1 MGNININGKTAVH
14 AKSDGKLITTDVCL
28 TPPFCVP
35 IPYTNQAESK
45 MTDLGASS
53 VNIQGS
59 PACNSKSNFKISQG
73 DAPGACAGASS
84 GSIGQMAEF
93 ITFSNDVM
101 IEGKPAVRNN
111 DKMVSNLKNTAPQ
124 PLMQPPAGNAPA
136 GTAKAPP
143 AAENEYSQTINF
155 AGMIG
160 RDVDSG
166 QLLARMPYEAYTD
179 KGEPIPG
186 GSGMLSKEGLT
197 DPIFTPQAEKIKVVL
212 GGDGKWLKFGDVVHD
227 AGSGGEGEQSSE
239 SANQLNMRFL
249 GVDGEPIKGL
259 ECKVCI
265 GDKTE
270 SHTTDDEGLLPAI
283 TVDSESKLELSVKKF
298 DGSYK
303 VIDTTTVTPSHATLE
318 YVSPKIVVE
327 VKTEKHKGDPGS
339 AESQAPKPTAQ
350 DRGDKPMAPKKA
362 KETPKNIS
370 GKKPVKKEDA
380 LKSGRNKDGNPQVT
394 FTQKITDWWNSWRL
408 PSMNLWNVSA
418 APMSLAKNGESQPG
432 PKGDADAIKK
442 VEKMIEYL
450 ENQADYLY
458 AKGEGTVAVLTAMT
472 NGTFKHEHG
481 EKKKDD
487 GTIGKCYQ
495 YVKVALVSKQW
506 VANATALDGE
516 SASSAGPKLLAA
528 GFTDVTDTIPDSR
541 WAAPGDV
548 TVYKW
553 TAEHWAYV
561 RSKPHKSD
569 SANHGHID
577 IRSYDNYLTDFIPPR
592 NQPNWDHYEN
602 PRVYRLYYDPVPILR
617 MKAFLSCIR
626 EYEGQEEKNEAK
638 RYQILNTPLPD
649 SKDKY
654 FSSFNTHPWE
664 AVPKE
669 KRGIK
674 TAAGAYQ
681 IVYITWDELLT
692 GRDLKGKIVSRR
704 KMFSL
709 GNSEKKFTPELQD
722 RMAVAILEER
732 EALGFVRKGEI
743 EKAVDKLK
751 GTWSSF
757 PGGKENV
764 KRITADK
771 RPMNMAYFKELY
783 DRYLTEEKKKAGI
796 K

>member
-136 GTAKAPP
+136 GKAEAPK
-143 AAENEYSQTINF
+143 AIESEYSQTINF
-155 AGMIG
+155 AGLVG
-160 RDVDSG
+160 RDVDNG
-166 QLLARMPYEAYTD
+166 QLLVRFPYEAYNE
-179 KGEPIPG
+179 KGEPIAG
-186 GSGMLSKEGLT
+186 GIGMLSKEGLT
-197 DPIFTPQAEKIKVVL
+197 QPIFTSQPEKIKVVL

-227 AGSGGEGEQSSE
+227 AGGEGEQSSE
-239 SANQLNMRFL
+239 TANQLNMRFF
-249 GVDGEPIKGL
+249 GVDGEGIKGL

-270 SHTTDDEGLLPAI
+270 TYTTDEEGLIPAI
-283 TVDSESKLELSVKKF
+283 KVEATSELEVSVKKF

-303 VIDTTTVTPSHATLE
+303 VIDKATVTPSHATLE

-339 AESQAPKPTAQ
+339 AESQAPQPTPQ
-350 DRGDKPMAPKKA
+350 DRGDKPIVPKKP
-362 KETPKNIS
+362 KEIPKNVS
-370 GKKPVKKEDA
+370 GKKPVKKDEA
-380 LKSGRNKDGNPQVT
+380 LKPGRNKDGNPLT
-394 FTQKITDWWNSWRL
+394 IFTTKITDWWNKWSM

-418 APMSLAKNGESQPG
+418 APMSIAANGGSQAV

-450 ENQADYLY
+450 ENQAGYKYEDD
-458 AKGEGTVAVLTAMT
+458 EGTAAVLTSMT
-472 NGTFKHEHG
+472 KGTFKHKHG
-481 EKKKDD
+481 EKRERDF
-487 GTIGKCYQ
+487 IGKCYQ
-495 YVKVALVSKQW
+495 YVKVALVSTQW
-506 VANATALDGE
+506 VPNADAILGV
-516 SASSAGPKLLAA
+516 SASTAGERLLAN
-528 GFTDVTDTIPDSR
+528 GFTDVTDTMPDAR

-548 TVYKW
+548 IVYKW
-553 TAEHWAYV
+553 TAEQWAKV
-561 RSKPHKSD
+561 RRRPRQSN

-577 IRSYDNYLTDFIPPR
+577 VRSYDNYLTDAIPQSHRPSWQ
-592 NQPNWDHYEN
+592 NYET
-602 PRVYRLYYDPVPILR
+602 PRVYRLYHDPVPILR
-617 MKAFLSCIR
+617 MNAFLSCIR

-638 RYQILNTPLPD
+638 RYQILNHPLPD
-649 SKDKY
+649 SKNKY
-654 FSSFNTHPWE
+654 FSSFNTHPWA

-674 TAAGAYQ
+674 TASGAYQ
-681 IVYITWDELLT
+681 ILYTAWTELLT
-692 GRDLKGKIVSRR
+692 GADKNGVVRPYR

-709 GNSEKKFTPELQD
+709 ANGEKNFTPALQD
-722 RMAVAILEER
+722 RMAVALIELR

-743 EKAVDKLK
+743 EEAVEKLK
-751 GTWSSF
+751 TEWSSL
-757 PGGKENV
+757 PGGKEN
-764 KRITADK
+764 KGRLTSDK
-771 RPMNMAYFKELY
+771 RPMDINYFKELF
-783 DRYLTEEKKKAGI
+783 DTYLIEEKKKAGV